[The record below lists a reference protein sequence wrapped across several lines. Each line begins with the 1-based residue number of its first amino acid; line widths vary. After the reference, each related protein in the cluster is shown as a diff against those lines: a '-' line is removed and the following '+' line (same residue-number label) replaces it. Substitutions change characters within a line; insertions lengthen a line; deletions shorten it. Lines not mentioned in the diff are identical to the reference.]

1 MMKPKIG
8 FTCGA
13 FDLMHAGHAL
23 MFKEAKEQC
32 DYLIV
37 GLQTDPSIDRPTKN
51 KPIESVTERYVKL
64 CSVKWIDEIIPYT
77 TEEDL
82 MSILKMIDID
92 VRIVGADYIDK
103 DFTGKQYCEDNFINI
118 HYNSRSHSF
127 STSDIRARVVQA
139 SGVIPQ
145 GWIEP

>member
-1 MMKPKIG
+1 
-8 FTCGA
+8 
-13 FDLMHAGHAL
+13 
-23 MFKEAKEQC
+23 
-32 DYLIV
+32 V
-37 GLQTDPSIDRPTKN
+37 GLQTDPSVDRPTKN
-51 KPIESVTERYVKL
+51 KPVESVTERYVKL
-64 CSVKWIDEIIPYT
+64 SAVKWIDEIIPYT

-103 DFTGKQYCEDNFINI
+103 DFTGKQYCYDNFIEV

-127 STSDIRARVVQA
+127 STSDIRARVIAA
-139 SGVIPQ
+139 SKPATQ